1 MIIKFLNSFFV
12 KETDPNPFVIIY
24 FLYYFIMNIKSIFT
38 KNEFTKNDLFP
49 LAINF
54 SNLYLS
60 FTLKNWIFIGSFF
73 QMIPM
78 IPMIYKFLRVITDIF
93 LYKILREEN
102 IREML
107 RELPITQ
114 NHEDFLINMIM
125 ILCSNEMKTT
135 PDNVPISKS
144 KDS

>member
-1 MIIKFLNSFFV
+1 
-12 KETDPNPFVIIY
+12 
-24 FLYYFIMNIKSIFT
+24 MNIKSIFT

-60 FTLKNWIFIGSFF
+60 ITLKNWIFIGSFF

-78 IPMIYKFLRVITDIF
+78 IPMIYKFSRVITDIF